1 MAKKVK
7 IEIDELIDRI
17 HKHQSSEVEMLKTQ
31 AERLENLG
39 AGLQRKIER
48 DGINGYYSVHHDS
61 FSVAYRVHSISA
73 RLGELKAIEEWI
85 KSIKKEKETS
95 RKKK

>member
-1 MAKKVK
+1 MAKKIK
-7 IEIDELIDRI
+7 IDIDEIIDRI
-17 HKHQSSEVEMLKTQ
+17 HQYQSSEVKILKTQ

-39 AGLQRKIER
+39 IELQRKIER
-48 DGINGYYSVHHDS
+48 DGIHGYYSVHHDS
-61 FSVAYRVHSISA
+61 FAVVYRVHAISA
-73 RLGELKAIEEWI
+73 RLGELKSIEEWI

>member
-17 HKHQSSEVEMLKTQ
+17 HEHQSSEIVTLKIQ
-31 AERLENLG
+31 AEHLERLG
-39 AGLQRKIER
+39 AELQSKIDR
-48 DGINGYYSVHHDS
+48 DGIHGYYSVHHDS
-61 FSVAYRVHSISA
+61 FAVAYRVHSISA

-85 KSIKKEKETS
+85 KSIKKETP
-95 RKKK
+95 RKRK